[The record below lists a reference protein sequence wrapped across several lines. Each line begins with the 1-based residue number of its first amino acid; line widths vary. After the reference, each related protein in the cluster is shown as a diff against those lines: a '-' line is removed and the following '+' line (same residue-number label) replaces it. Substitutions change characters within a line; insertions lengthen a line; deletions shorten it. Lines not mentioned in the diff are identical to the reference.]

1 MLVSYLWLKELV
13 DFNLSPEELAHTFT
27 GLGLETVIRDDRRG
41 WHKDIV
47 IGLVKEV
54 VPHPNADKLQ
64 ICSVDVGG
72 IEKKIV
78 CGAPNVSA
86 GQFVPVALPGTVLP
100 GGLKIESRKVRG
112 ELSEGMICSEA
123 ELKLSD
129 GHDGIMV
136 LQGDLEPGERLADRF
151 EVCDVILETD
161 LTPNRGDCLNMIGIA
176 REVSASVNGALKK
189 PTAPIAE
196 SNEETG
202 KSVSVEIAAPD
213 LCPRYTARMIKAVK
227 VGPSPFWIQRRLRAL
242 GVRPIN
248 NIVDIANYVL
258 METGHPLHAF
268 DHSEVKG
275 GKIIVR
281 KACDGERFTTLD
293 GKERTLTS
301 GDLVIADAERAVA
314 LAGVMG
320 GLNSEVKDTTT
331 DILLEAAFFNPAS
344 IRRTAKSLGISSE
357 SSYRFERGTDVEG
370 LLYAQDRATS
380 LLQTLSG
387 GKVLK
392 GRVDVYPNP
401 VPKKDVTLRFA
412 RLNSILGITVEKE
425 TAVGILRRLALD
437 VKRQDESSVTVA
449 VPHFRFDLEREIDL
463 IEEVARH
470 NGYDKLITSIPQ
482 VAVGEAEEDVCFN
495 IRRAL
500 RRHLRAIGMYE
511 GVRHSFL
518 SLADLDKAR
527 LPGEHPL
534 RAVVAIDNPL
544 SSEWTHMR
552 STLIPGLVSP
562 AREAAADMR
571 FFEIGKVFAAIGKNE
586 APSETWKLGGM
597 ISETVKTGVWSGR
610 AGKRDFYHVKG
621 VALSVLDFLGLGG
634 VSALSQSDHPF
645 YYPKRQADIIIN
657 AQAVGHLG
665 QIHPEIIESYCVP
678 QELFVF
684 EIDLDALAALKP
696 AAKIFTPLSRF
707 PSVKR
712 DIALVV
718 DESVTCESL
727 IHSIRSHGA
736 PVAREVEPFDI
747 YRGEKLGAGKKSLA
761 FFMEFRDDARTLTD
775 EEADRVFEKIVAGV
789 KEDCGAQL
797 RA

>member
-13 DFNLSPEELAHTFT
+13 DFDLSPEELAHTLT

-54 VPHPNADKLQ
+54 TPHPNADKLQ
-64 ICSVDVGG
+64 LCIVDVGG
-72 IEKKIV
+72 VDKKIV

-123 ELKLSD
+123 ELKLSEE
-129 GHDGIMV
+129 HDGIMV
-136 LQGDLEPGERLADRF
+136 LEGDLKPGERLADRF
-151 EVCDVILETD
+151 EVCDVILESD
-161 LTPNRGDCLNMIGIA
+161 LTPNRGDCLNMIGVA
-176 REVSASVNGALKK
+176 REVSAAVSVALKK
-189 PTAPIAE
+189 PAAPITE
-196 SNEETG
+196 SNEDTA
-202 KSVSVEIAAPD
+202 KSVSVEITAPD
-213 LCPRYTARMIKAVK
+213 FCPRYTARMIKGVK
-227 VGPSPFWIQRRLRAL
+227 VGPSPFWMRRRLMAI
-242 GVRPIN
+242 GVRPLN
-248 NIVDIANYVL
+248 NIVDITNYIL

-268 DHSEVKG
+268 DHSELKG
-275 GKIIVR
+275 AKIVVR
-281 KACDGERFTTLD
+281 KAADGERFTTLD
-293 GKERTLTS
+293 GKERELNS
-301 GDLVIADAERAVA
+301 SNLVIADGERVVA

-320 GLNSEVKDTTT
+320 GLNSEVKNTTT
-331 DILLEAAFFNPAS
+331 DILLEAAFFNPTC
-344 IRRTAKSLGISSE
+344 IRKTGRSQGISSE
-357 SSYRFERGTDVEG
+357 SSYRFERGADVEG

-380 LLQTLSG
+380 LMQIMGG
-387 GKVLK
+387 GKVSK

-401 VPKKDVTLRFA
+401 VSKKEATLRFA
-412 RLNSILGITVEKE
+412 RLNSILGITVGKE
-425 TAVGILRRLALD
+425 TAVGILRRLELD
-437 VKRQDESSVTVA
+437 VKRQDENSVTVEI
-449 VPHFRFDLEREIDL
+449 PHFRFDLEREIDL

-470 NGYDKLITSIPQ
+470 NGYDKLVTSIPQ
-482 VAVGEAEEDVCFN
+482 VAVGETEEDVCFT
-495 IRRAL
+495 IRRTL

-511 GVRHSFL
+511 GVRYSFL
-518 SLADLDKAR
+518 SLADLDRTR
-527 LPGEHPL
+527 LPGGHPL
-534 RAVVAIDNPL
+534 RSVAPIDNPL

-562 AREAAADMR
+562 SREAVDLR
-571 FFEIGKVFAAIGKNE
+571 FFEIGKVFISQGENE
-586 APSETWKLGGM
+586 APSEAWKLGGI
-597 ISETVKTGVWSGR
+597 ISEIVKTGVWSGR

-621 VALSVLDFLGLGG
+621 VVESVLDFLGVGAAC
-634 VSALSQSDHPF
+634 ALSPSDHPF
-645 YYPKRQADIIIN
+645 YYPKRQADIVVN
-657 AQAVGHLG
+657 GQAVGHFG
-665 QIHPEIIESYCVP
+665 QIHPEVIESYSVP

-684 EIDLDALAALKP
+684 EIDLDDLAAVKP
-696 AAKIFTPLSRF
+696 AQKIFTPLTRF

-761 FFMEFRDDARTLTD
+761 FFMEFRDDTRTLTD

>member
-13 DFNLSPEELAHTFT
+13 DFNLSPEELARVLT
-27 GLGLETVIRDDRRG
+27 GLGLETVIRDDRRA
-41 WHKDIV
+41 WHRDLV
-47 IGLVKEV
+47 IGLVKEA
-54 VPHPNADKLQ
+54 VPHPNADKLKL
-64 ICSVDVGG
+64 CRVDVGG
-72 IEKKIV
+72 VEKRIV

-86 GQFVPVALPGTVLP
+86 GQFVPVALPGAILP

-112 ELSEGMICSEA
+112 EFSEGMICSES

-129 GHDGIMV
+129 DHDGIMV
-136 LQGDLEPGERLADRF
+136 LEGDLKPGEKLADRF

-176 REVSASVNGALKK
+176 REVATAVNGALKK

-196 SNEETG
+196 SNEETSG
-202 KSVSVEIAAPD
+202 SVSVEIAAPE
-213 LCPRYTARMIKAVK
+213 LCPRYTARMIKGVK
-227 VGPSPFWIQRRLRAL
+227 VGPSPFWIKRRLRAL

-248 NIVDIANYVL
+248 NVVDITNYIL

-268 DHSEVKG
+268 DNSNIKG

-281 KACDGERFTTLD
+281 KAGDGERFTTLD
-293 GKERTLTS
+293 GKERELNS
-301 GDLVIADAERAVA
+301 GDLVIADGERAVA

-331 DILLEAAFFNPAS
+331 DILLEAAFFNPAC
-344 IRRTAKSLGISSE
+344 IRRTGKSLGISSE

-387 GKVLK
+387 GKALK

-401 VPKKDVTLRFA
+401 VPKKEATLRFA
-412 RLNSILGITVEKE
+412 RLNSILGITVEKDV
-425 TAVGILRRLALD
+425 AVGILRRLALE
-437 VKRQDESSVTVA
+437 VKRQDENSVTVE

-482 VAVGEAEEDVCFN
+482 VAVGEVEEDVCFN
-495 IRRAL
+495 IRHAL

-511 GVRHSFL
+511 GVRYSFL
-518 SLADLDKAR
+518 SLADLDKTR
-527 LPGEHPL
+527 LPGGHPL
-534 RAVVAIDNPL
+534 RAVVPIDNPL
-544 SSEWTHMR
+544 TSEWTHMR

-562 AREAAADMR
+562 VKDTADMR
-571 FFEIGKVFAAIGKNE
+571 IFEIGKVFISQGENK
-586 APSETWKLGGM
+586 APSETWKLGGI

-621 VALSVLDFLGLGG
+621 VALSVLDFLGVGA
-634 VSALSQSDHPF
+634 VCALSPSDHPF
-645 YYPKRQADIIIN
+645 YYPKRQADIVIN
-657 AQAVGHLG
+657 GQAVGHFG
-665 QIHPEIIESYCVP
+665 QVHPEVIESYSAT

-684 EIDLDALAALKP
+684 EIDLDELAAVKP
-696 AAKIFTPLSRF
+696 APKIFTPLSRF

-718 DESVTCESL
+718 DESVTLESL